1 MIQRDPLTYDVDVRR
16 VVPIF
21 YQNQFHLG
29 YRRDEE
35 AIRKI
40 FKRHVCQLEV
50 KIQIMIY
57 YKSKKTSNII
67 MQNNLSMVKL
77 PDKQRSHIVY
87 QFVCSV
93 GDCSSS
99 NNSYIGLT
107 NCSLLERMNGHKYKG
122 SIFEHFRRVHNKSP
136 TVAELVNSSKILYFC
151 DNRRYLPVYEA
162 LFIKK
167 LKPNLNENLRDF
179 NCLKLNIS

>member
-1 MIQRDPLTYDVDVRR
+1 
-16 VVPIF
+16 
-21 YQNQFHLG
+21 
-29 YRRDEE
+29 
-35 AIRKI
+35 
-40 FKRHVCQLEV
+40 
-50 KIQIMIY
+50 
-57 YKSKKTSNII
+57 
-67 MQNNLSMVKL
+67 MQNNLSNVKL

-107 NCSLLERMNGHKYKG
+107 NCTLLERLNGHKYKG
-122 SIFEHFRRVHNKSP
+122 SIFEHFRRIHNKSP

-179 NCLKLNIS
+179 SCLKLNISQFPIVINFFGVYVIIILNVFIFFSGYFISRIFTFQS